1 LPGASLPILDLV
13 LLLVVGSIPAL
24 FVGLALQIGWLR
36 RTRMTGAANLGAIL
50 LLLASTMFLTL
61 GLTMVLWLM
70 VPPAL
75 THWLPHVDGL
85 LVDALFR
92 LAGPSAIATWAAVA
106 ATRAILTTGR
116 GKGGNLRPGQPPP

>member
-36 RTRMTGAANLGAIL
+36 RTRLTGAANLGAIL
-50 LLLASTMFLTL
+50 LLLASTVLLTL
-61 GLTMVLWLM
+61 GVTLILWLM
-70 VPPAL
+70 APSAL
-75 THWLPHVDGL
+75 TRWLPRFDGL

-92 LAGPSAIATWAAVA
+92 LAGPSAIATWVAVV
-106 ATRAILTTGR
+106 ATRAILTAGR
-116 GKGGNLRPGQPPP
+116 AKGAV